1 MKTISTS
8 LGCALVMCSLTKALG
23 VQRKSESLRSGA
35 DSMKNCCFQNT
46 LIRVQPI
53 GCTSEYLHFYFLFTA
68 QSERFVSSTQGV
80 NIHHIG
86 KNGLATFQIPV
97 PPLPEQQRIVAKIDK
112 VSSNSARARDH
123 LDHLPLL
130 VKKYKEAV
138 LATAFRGHPRP
149 RATKSAEIS

>member
-1 MKTISTS
+1 MNFDEDDFTRFRFC
-8 LGCALVMCSLTKALG
+8 LGDVLVNEG
-23 VQRKSESLRSGA
+23 SGSA
-35 DSMKNCCFQNT
+35 KEVGKPAIWRGQIKNCCFQNT

-68 QSERFVSSTQGV
+68 QAERFVSSTQGV

-86 KNGLATFQIPV
+86 KNGLATFPIPV

-112 VSSNSARARDH
+112 LSSNSARVRDH

-130 VKKYKEAV
+130 VKS
-138 LATAFRGHPRP
+138 TRRRCSQRRFRD
-149 RATKSAEIS
+149 I